1 MSKAKVSVSL
11 QWLIAWSMVV
21 CLLAMASLTVWQGYQ
36 GSRTLLIAAAND
48 AAKQLGVV
56 LNERSERLLGPAES
70 ALRILNHDPL
80 SEAQTLEQRLQ
91 RLPVLIETLRSN
103 VTLSAVYAGYADGD
117 FFLLRRVESNLQQG
131 GRQLPRRTAFLV
143 QSVERN
149 ENGDVQGRW
158 LAYGAQGESLG
169 DVAVSDYRFDP
180 RTRPWYEQAVAA
192 SDVVLTEPY
201 AFFTDRD
208 IGVTMARRNAAGVVF
223 GLDAS
228 LRDLAG
234 EVSDLRLTPGTEI
247 ALVGGGNKVI
257 AYTDL
262 QRIVSEDADGVHLAT
277 LAELGVPVLEAVQ
290 QMAGDTH
297 APQLLEHSG
306 QDWYALN
313 LSLRKIGNN
322 PGSILIAMP
331 ANELLAGVRDTLRDQ
346 ARLVFALAALLLL
359 IGWALG
365 QRLGQPLK
373 SLGEQVEQLA
383 GFDFSTPIGVRSRI
397 REVNDLSKMTARM
410 AKAIA
415 RFQAITLTLSRETR
429 LERMLD
435 VVLEQ
440 LIAIAGGQGGAVYL
454 YEEDEGVLRCAGDT
468 HSAHY
473 PGSLPLTDALL
484 EDPARGLASQLDD
497 DHRYLTL
504 ALRDRQSVLQGVLVV
519 EVSPLLTNEAVRSL
533 RNFLGSLAGTLAVAI
548 ETRQLFDDQ
557 QLLLESIIRLLASA
571 IDAKSP
577 YTGGHCDRVPQL
589 AEMLLDQAQQ
599 AEEGP
604 FASFALTEQQRY
616 AFRTAAWLHDCGK
629 ITSPEYVVD
638 KATKLET
645 LYNRIHEVRTRFEV
659 LWRDV
664 DIRYWQGRAAGEDEL
679 ALQRTRD
686 TEQARL
692 REEFALV
699 ATANTGGEFMAQE
712 DIERLQA
719 IGKQTW
725 LRYFDNRLGLS
736 GDEQQQLIGVPAA
749 ALPAEEQLLMDRPE
763 HLVAWGTRKPPV
775 TADDPANHWG
785 FDMDL
790 PEHSS
795 NFGELYNLSISRG
808 TLTAE
813 ERFKINDHIVQTLIM
828 LSTLPFPKAL
838 AHVPALAATHHERL
852 DGTGYP
858 RRLSAEQLSVEDR
871 VLAIADIF
879 EALTAADR
887 PYKEAKKLSESVRIM
902 LFMAR
907 DQHLDARLLALFLS
921 SGVHRQYGERFLA
934 PEQLDEVDV
943 AACIA
948 QLSEWGLL
956 DGGEV

>member
-1 MSKAKVSVSL
+1 MAKAKSGFSL
-11 QWLIAWSMVV
+11 QWLFAWSMVI
-21 CLLAMASLTVWQGYQ
+21 CLLAMASVTVWQGYR
-36 GSRTLLIAAAND
+36 GSRTLLIAAANES
-48 AAKQLGVV
+48 AKQLGVV
-56 LNERSERLLGPAES
+56 LNERAERLLGPAES

-80 SEAQTLEQRLQ
+80 TDGLTLEQRLQ

-103 VTLSAVYAGYADGD
+103 TTLSAVYAGYPNGD
-117 FFLLRRVESNLQQG
+117 FFLLRRVASTLLPG
-131 GRQLPRRTAFLV
+131 GRQLPRHAAFLV
-143 QSVERN
+143 QSVERA
-149 ENGDVQGRW
+149 NGAGVQGRW
-158 LAYGAQGESLG
+158 LAYDDQGRGLG
-169 DVAVSDYRFDP
+169 EVAVDNYRFDP
-180 RTRPWYEQAVAA
+180 RTRPWYRQAAA
-192 SDVVLTEPY
+192 APDVVLTEPY
-201 AFFTDRD
+201 IFFTSGD
-208 IGVTMARRNAAGVVF
+208 IGVTMARRNEAGVVF

-228 LRDLAG
+228 LQDLSS

-247 ALVGGGNKVI
+247 ALVGAGNKVI

-262 QRIVSEDADGVHLAT
+262 QQIVRGDADGMQLVSLP
-277 LAELGVPVLEAVQ
+277 ELNVPVLEAVQ
-290 QMAGDTH
+290 KMKGSSD
-297 APQLLEHSG
+297 APRFLEHSG
-306 QDWYALN
+306 QQWYVLN
-313 LSLRKIGNN
+313 LPLGKLGSSPGN
-322 PGSILIAMP
+322 ILIAMP
-331 ANELLAGVRDTLRDQ
+331 SDELLAGVRDTLRDQ

-373 SLGEQVEQLA
+373 SLCDQVGQLA
-383 GFDFSTPIGVRSRI
+383 NFDFSSPIGVRSRI

-410 AKAIA
+410 AKAIG
-415 RFQAITLTLSRETR
+415 RFQTITLTLSQETR

-454 YEEDEGVLRCAGDT
+454 YNEDERVLRCAGDARP
-468 HSAHY
+468 AHY
-473 PGSLPLTDALL
+473 PASVPLSDALL
-484 EDPARGLASQLDD
+484 EDPARSLASQLDD

-504 ALRDRQSVLQGVLVV
+504 ALRDRQSILQGVLVV
-519 EVSPLLTNEAVRSL
+519 EVSPLLPNDAVCSL
-533 RNFLGSLAGTLAVAI
+533 RHFLGSLAGTLAVAI

-557 QLLLESIIRLLASA
+557 QILLESFIRLLASA

-589 AEMLLDQAQQ
+589 AEMLLEQAQQ

-604 FASFALTEQQRY
+604 FASFSLTEEQRY

-645 LYNRIHEVRTRFEV
+645 LYNRIHEIRTRFEV
-659 LWRDV
+659 LWREA
-664 DIRYWQGRAAGEDEL
+664 DIRYWQGRAAGADEK

-686 TEQARL
+686 AEQARL
-692 REEFALV
+692 RVDFGVV
-699 ATANTGGEFMAQE
+699 AKANTGGEFMAQE
-712 DIERLQA
+712 DVDRLQE

-736 GDEQQQLIGVPAA
+736 GDERQQLIGVPAA

-763 HLVAWGTRKPPV
+763 HLVAWGDRKPPV
-775 TADDPANHWG
+775 AASDPANRWG

-795 NFGELYNLSISRG
+795 NRGELYNLSISRG

-838 AHVPALAATHHERL
+838 AQVPELAATHHERL

-858 RRLSAEQLSVEDR
+858 RRLNAEQLSVEDR

-921 SGVHRQYGERFLA
+921 TGVHLQYGRRFLA

-943 AACIA
+943 PACIE
-948 QLSEWGLL
+948 QLREWGLL
-956 DGGEV
+956 

>member
-1 MSKAKVSVSL
+1 MGKTKSSVSL
-11 QWLIAWSMVV
+11 QWLIAWSMVI
-21 CLLAMASLTVWQGYQ
+21 CLLAMASLTVWQGYR

-48 AAKQLGVV
+48 AAQQLGVL

-70 ALRILNHDPL
+70 ALRILNYDPL
-80 SEAQTLEQRLQ
+80 AQSNTLEQRLQ

-103 VTLSAVYAGYADGD
+103 RTLSAVYAGYPNGD
-117 FFLLRRVESNLQQG
+117 FFLLRRVESGLQAG
-131 GRQLPRRTAFLV
+131 GRQLPRGTAYLV
-143 QSVERN
+143 QSIEHLAGAN
-149 ENGDVQGRW
+149 VQGRW
-158 LAYGAQGESLG
+158 LAYDNQGEALRE
-169 DVAVSDYRFDP
+169 VAVSDYRFDP
-180 RTRPWYEQAVAA
+180 RTRPWYQLAESA
-192 SDVVLTEPY
+192 SDIVLTEPY
-201 AFFTDRD
+201 LFFTNRN
-208 IGVTMARRNAAGVVF
+208 IGVTMARRNPAGVVF

-228 LRDLAG
+228 LQDLAG
-234 EVSDLRLTPGTEI
+234 EVNDLRLTPGTEI
-247 ALVGGGNKVI
+247 ALVGERGKVI

-262 QRIVSEDADGVHLAT
+262 QRIVTDGAEGLQLAT
-277 LAELGVPVLEAVQ
+277 LPELGVPVLEAAHN
-290 QMAGDTH
+290 MAAEART
-297 APQLLEHSG
+297 PQLVELGG
-306 QDWYALN
+306 QEWYVLN
-313 LSLRKIGNN
+313 LPLRKVGNN

-331 ANELLAGVRDTLRDQ
+331 AKELLAGVRDTLRDQ

-373 SLGEQVEQLA
+373 SLGDQVEQLA
-383 GFDFSTPIGVRSRI
+383 GFDFSAPIGVRSRI

-415 RFQAITLTLSRETR
+415 RFQTITLTLSRETN

-435 VVLEQ
+435 LVLEQ

-454 YEEDEGVLRCAGDT
+454 YDEDDGVLRCAGDT
-468 HSAHY
+468 RPVHY
-473 PGSLPLTDALL
+473 PGSVPLDDARLK
-484 EDPARGLASQLDD
+484 DPARSLASQLDD
-497 DHRYLTL
+497 EHRYLTL
-504 ALRDRQSVLQGVLVV
+504 ALRDRQGDLQGVLAV

-533 RNFLGSLAGTLAVAI
+533 RQFLGSLAGTLAVAI

-589 AEMLLDQAQQ
+589 AEMLLEQAQQ

-604 FASFALTEQQRY
+604 FASFALTQEQRY

-645 LYNRIHEVRTRFEV
+645 LYNRIHEIRTRFEV
-659 LWRDV
+659 LWREA
-664 DIRYWQGRAAGEDEL
+664 DIRYWQGRAAGEDESV
-679 ALQRTRD
+679 LQQTRD
-686 TEQARL
+686 AEQARL
-692 REEFALV
+692 REEFAVV
-699 ATANTGGEFMAQE
+699 AKANTGGEFMAQE
-712 DIERLQA
+712 DRERLQV

-736 GDEQQQLIGVPAA
+736 GDEQQQLIGVSAA
-749 ALPAEEQLLMDRPE
+749 ALPVEEQLLMDRPE
-763 HLVAWGTRKPPV
+763 HLVPWGERKPPV
-775 TADDPANHWG
+775 AANDPANRWG
-785 FDMDL
+785 FDMEL
-790 PEHSS
+790 PAHSS
-795 NFGELYNLSISRG
+795 NLGELYNLSIARG

-838 AHVPALAATHHERL
+838 ARVPELAATHHERL

-921 SGVHRQYGERFLA
+921 TGVHLQYGRRFLA

-943 AACIA
+943 PACID
-948 QLSEWGLL
+948 QLRGWGLL
-956 DGGEV
+956 DD